1 MNIFPIGNGF
11 NQAKLTAS
19 VKQLHPLYFM
29 RGVQNIYLSIKCKH
43 VSALGWTFLIE
54 WFKALKQI
62 RKKKKTQ
69 KAKNCKR
76 LVKRTLQAFNR

>member
-29 RGVQNIYLSIKCKH
+29 RGVKNIYLSIKCKH
-43 VSALGWTFLIE
+43 VSALG
-54 WFKALKQI
+54 
-62 RKKKKTQ
+62 
-69 KAKNCKR
+69 
-76 LVKRTLQAFNR
+76 

>member
-29 RGVQNIYLSIKCKH
+29 RGVKTFIYRLN
-43 VSALGWTFLIE
+43 VSMSVHSGEHF
-54 WFKALKQI
+54 
-62 RKKKKTQ
+62 
-69 KAKNCKR
+69 
-76 LVKRTLQAFNR
+76 